1 MRVCVIG
8 TSNAIYKD
16 GYCGAIADDPRV
28 SYFRKYCIGASPSI
42 IIPYFAGMIDFADF
56 DFVVFD
62 TAINDSNYF
71 KYGSIRKDQ
80 IRQFVEFGVNEA
92 ARAGCRPALLV
103 MPSLKRFAKPTM
115 ARIIYSRIAAEND
128 AVLLDGFTF
137 AEDRAATSGGDLGSL
152 LLDDFHL
159 RKDIAREVGTLLV
172 DRMAGKLQAKLPTQ
186 PAKSRFYS
194 IRLADHFPSVER
206 STSLAASRMVRLG
219 HAPMQLSVPP
229 GHEVAGIV
237 YNAAKTSGAIRIG
250 PQVVKS
256 LWTKYVGTPKD
267 LLTIMAPVI
276 AKSPVDASGR
286 LTLQLAAAEDPITEA
301 SRFEHFAPPPTL
313 TSVVEVET
321 LIMRE
326 RL

>member
-28 SYFRKYCIGASPSI
+28 SHFRKYCIGASPSI
-42 IIPYFAGMIDFADF
+42 IIPYFAGRIDFADF

-115 ARIIYSRIAAEND
+115 ARIIYTRIAAEND
-128 AVLLDGFTF
+128 AALLDGFTF
-137 AEDRAATSGGDLGSL
+137 AEDLAAASGVELGSL
-152 LLDDFHL
+152 FLDDFHL
-159 RKDIAREVGTLLV
+159 RKDIARQVGTLLV
-172 DRMAGKLQAKLPTQ
+172 DQMAGRLHKAPSKQEPG
-186 PAKSRFYS
+186 SRFYS
-194 IRLADHFPSVER
+194 IRLADHFPWLER
-206 STSLAASRMVRLG
+206 STSLASSRLVRLG
-219 HAPMQLSVPP
+219 PTPVQLPVPP

-237 YNAAKTSGAIRIG
+237 YNSAKTSGAIRIG
-250 PQVVKS
+250 PEVVKS
-256 LWTKYVGTPKD
+256 LWTKYFGTPKD

-286 LTLQLAAAEDPITEA
+286 LTLQLAAAEDAITEA
-301 SRFEHFAPPPTL
+301 SRFEHFAPPSAL

-321 LIMRE
+321 LIMRQ

>member
-42 IIPYFAGMIDFADF
+42 IIPYFAGKIDFADF

-80 IRQFVEFGVNEA
+80 IRQFVEFGIHEA
-92 ARAGCRPALLV
+92 VRAGCRPALLV

-115 ARIIYSRIAAEND
+115 ARIIYTRIAAENS
-128 AVLLDGFTF
+128 AVFLDGFTF
-137 AEDRAATSGGDLGSL
+137 AGQLAAETGVELGSL
-152 LLDDFHL
+152 FLDDFHL
-159 RKDIAREVGTLLV
+159 RKDIARQVGTLLV
-172 DRMAGKLQAKLPTQ
+172 DQMAASRHTPLPGQ
-186 PAKSRFYS
+186 LAQSRFYS
-194 IRLADHFPSVER
+194 IELAEHFPWLER
-206 STSLAASRMVRLG
+206 STSLASSRLVQLQG
-219 HAPMQLSVPP
+219 TPMHLSVPP

-237 YNAAKTSGAIRIG
+237 YNSAKTSGAIRIG
-250 PQVVKS
+250 SDIVKS
-256 LWTKYVGTPKD
+256 LWTKYFNAPKN

-276 AKSPVDASGR
+276 AKNPVDASGR
-286 LTLQLAAAEDPITEA
+286 LAIQLASPEDAITEA
-301 SRFEHFAPPPTL
+301 SRFEHFAPPPSL
-313 TSVVEVET
+313 SAVVEVET